1 MPELIELCNLCP
13 RMCGARRDA
22 KRGNG
27 YCRMGAMPVVARAA
41 LHFWEE
47 PCISGTKGSGTV
59 FFTGCSLQC
68 VFCQNEQISVRRE
81 VGRALTARE
90 LSDVFFRLIE
100 QGAHNINLV
109 NPTHFASGIAEALRF
124 RPLPVPVVYNS
135 GGYERAE
142 TLRMLE
148 GLISI
153 YLPDYK
159 YRDSALS
166 QRLSG
171 AADYPEHAAEAILE
185 MVRQTGPAS
194 FDGDGMLQRGTIVR
208 HLILPGHTRNSIEVL
223 DWLKE
228 NLPEGTLVSLMAQ
241 YVPCGRAADYPEI
254 DRRITKREY
263 EKVQQHLFALGLD
276 GYVQERKSAKKDF
289 IPPFDWRGFHPDIRT
304 PQSRRF

>member
-1 MPELIELCNLCP
+1 MPELIESCNLCP

-135 GGYERAE
+135 GGYERVE

-263 EKVQQHLFALGLD
+263 EKVQQHLFTLGLD

-289 IPPFDWRGFHPDIRT
+289 IPPFDLEGLP
-304 PQSRRF
+304 S

>member
-1 MPELIELCNLCP
+1 MPELIESCNLCP

-90 LSDVFFRLIE
+90 LSDVFFRLVE

-135 GGYERAE
+135 GGYERVE

-241 YVPCGRAADYPEI
+241 YVPCGRAADYPEV

-276 GYVQERKSAKKDF
+276 GYVQERKSAKKVF
-289 IPPFDWRGFHPDIRT
+289 IPPFDLEGLP
-304 PQSRRF
+304 S

>member
-1 MPELIELCNLCP
+1 MPELIESCNLCP

-81 VGRALTARE
+81 VGRTLTARE
-90 LSDVFFRLIE
+90 LSDVFFRLVE

-135 GGYERAE
+135 GGYERTE

-289 IPPFDWRGFHPDIRT
+289 IPPFDLEGLP
-304 PQSRRF
+304 S

>member
-1 MPELIELCNLCP
+1 MPELIESCNLCP

-90 LSDVFFRLIE
+90 LSDVFFRLVE

-135 GGYERAE
+135 GGYERVE

-194 FDGDGMLQRGTIVR
+194 FDGDGMLQRGTIVL

-241 YVPCGRAADYPEI
+241 YVPCGRAADYPEV

-289 IPPFDWRGFHPDIRT
+289 IPPFDLEGLP
-304 PQSRRF
+304 S

>member
-1 MPELIELCNLCP
+1 MPELIESCNLCP

-135 GGYERAE
+135 GGYERVE

-289 IPPFDWRGFHPDIRT
+289 IPPFDLEGLP
-304 PQSRRF
+304 S

>member
-109 NPTHFASGIAEALRF
+109 NPTHLASGIAEALRF

-289 IPPFDWRGFHPDIRT
+289 IPPFDLEGLP
-304 PQSRRF
+304 S

>member
-1 MPELIELCNLCP
+1 MPELIESCNLCP

-90 LSDVFFRLIE
+90 LSDVFFRLVE

-135 GGYERAE
+135 GGYERVE

-241 YVPCGRAADYPEI
+241 YVPCGRAADYPEV

-276 GYVQERKSAKKDF
+276 GYVQERKSAKNDF
-289 IPPFDWRGFHPDIRT
+289 IPPFDLEGLP
-304 PQSRRF
+304 S

>member
-1 MPELIELCNLCP
+1 MPELIESCNLCP

-81 VGRALTARE
+81 VGRPLTARE
-90 LSDVFFRLIE
+90 LSDVFFRLVE

-135 GGYERAE
+135 GGYERVE

-289 IPPFDWRGFHPDIRT
+289 IPPFDLEGIP
-304 PQSRRF
+304 S

>member
-1 MPELIELCNLCP
+1 MPELIESCNLCP
-13 RMCGARRDA
+13 RMCGARRDE

-81 VGRALTARE
+81 VGRPLTARE
-90 LSDVFFRLIE
+90 LSDVFFRLVE

-135 GGYERAE
+135 GGYERVE

-208 HLILPGHTRNSIEVL
+208 HLVLPGHTRNSIEVL
-223 DWLKE
+223 NWLKE

-241 YVPCGRAADYPEI
+241 YVPCGRTADYPEI

-289 IPPFDWRGFHPDIRT
+289 IPPFDLEGLP
-304 PQSRRF
+304 S

>member
-1 MPELIELCNLCP
+1 MPELIESCNLCP

-90 LSDVFFRLIE
+90 LSDVFFRLVE

-135 GGYERAE
+135 GGYERVE

-208 HLILPGHTRNSIEVL
+208 HLILHGHTRNSIEVL

-241 YVPCGRAADYPEI
+241 YVPCGRAADYPEV

-289 IPPFDWRGFHPDIRT
+289 IPPFDLEGLP
-304 PQSRRF
+304 S

>member
-228 NLPEGTLVSLMAQ
+228 NLPEGTLVSLMSQ

-289 IPPFDWRGFHPDIRT
+289 IPPFDLEGLP
-304 PQSRRF
+304 S

>member
-1 MPELIELCNLCP
+1 MPELIESCNLCP

-90 LSDVFFRLIE
+90 LSDVFFRLVE

-135 GGYERAE
+135 GGYERVE

-223 DWLKE
+223 DCLKE
-228 NLPEGTLVSLMAQ
+228 NLPEGTLVILMAQ
-241 YVPCGRAADYPEI
+241 YVPCGRAADYPEV

-289 IPPFDWRGFHPDIRT
+289 IPPFDLEGLP
-304 PQSRRF
+304 S

>member
-1 MPELIELCNLCP
+1 MPELIESCNLCP

-68 VFCQNEQISVRRE
+68 FFCQNEQISVRRE

-135 GGYERAE
+135 GGYERVE

-289 IPPFDWRGFHPDIRT
+289 IPPFDLEGLP
-304 PQSRRF
+304 S

>member
-1 MPELIELCNLCP
+1 MPELIESCNLCP
-13 RMCGARRDA
+13 RICGARRDA

-90 LSDVFFRLIE
+90 LSDVFFRLVE

-135 GGYERAE
+135 GGYERVE

-289 IPPFDWRGFHPDIRT
+289 IPPFDLEGLP
-304 PQSRRF
+304 S

>member
-1 MPELIELCNLCP
+1 MPELIESCNLCP

-27 YCRMGAMPVVARAA
+27 YCRMGALPVVARAA

-90 LSDVFFRLIE
+90 LSDVFFRLVE

-135 GGYERAE
+135 GGYERVE

-289 IPPFDWRGFHPDIRT
+289 IPPFDLEGLP
-304 PQSRRF
+304 S